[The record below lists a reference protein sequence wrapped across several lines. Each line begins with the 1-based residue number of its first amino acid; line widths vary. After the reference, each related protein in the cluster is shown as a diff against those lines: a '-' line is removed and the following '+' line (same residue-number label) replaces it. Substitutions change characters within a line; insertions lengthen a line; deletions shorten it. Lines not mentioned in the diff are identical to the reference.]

1 MRISDWSSDVC
12 SSDLTLNRDI
22 LPTGSE
28 LPKLPIGSELP
39 KPPTPGAARRGE
51 EASRRHEIQP
61 AARLSRRLPGALAGG
76 DGIGAGRCGERAGG
90 GPVGPGARGP
100 ARGDPARARRPVGGG
115 VRGAAALLRSEEH
128 TSELQ
133 SLMRISYAVFRL
145 KKK

>member
-76 DGIGAGRCGERAGG
+76 DGIGRVDAVNAPAADLLGL
-90 GPVGPGARGP
+90 
-100 ARGDPARARRPVGGG
+100 ARGDQPEEIGRASGRERGGRYG
-115 VRGAAALLRSEEH
+115 E
-128 TSELQ
+128 
-133 SLMRISYAVFRL
+133 
-145 KKK
+145 